1 MCDVW
6 FCGRIRGAVGW
17 IWKEWG
23 ALKGKIYI
31 SREGGGRW
39 LAPLLFIELVGI
51 IAGSFAAYHFR
62 DSELLRRYIAPEIF
76 GGTAFEIFFS
86 TFLTALIFLLLS
98 FFSGLSVF
106 GQPVCAM
113 LLLFL
118 GAECSS
124 SAALIYA
131 ENGASGIAEIL
142 TLYLP
147 KTAALSAVGIFS
159 AREGISVSTG
169 IFRSMASSAEPP
181 SLRKYCIRYAL
192 LTAAAIIISAADAV
206 IGYFVGRSAW
216 NGVCYLPIRTEQTL
230 VCGCAR
236 HFK

>member
-1 MCDVW
+1 M
-6 FCGRIRGAVGW
+6 
-17 IWKEWG
+17 
-23 ALKGKIYI
+23 
-31 SREGGGRW
+31 
-39 LAPLLFIELVGI
+39 
-51 IAGSFAAYHFR
+51 
-62 DSELLRRYIAPEIF
+62 
-76 GGTAFEIFFS
+76 
-86 TFLTALIFLLLS
+86 
-98 FFSGLSVF
+98 
-106 GQPVCAM
+106 CAM

-206 IGYFVGRSAW
+206 IGYFVGRSA
-216 NGVCYLPIRTEQTL
+216 
-230 VCGCAR
+230 
-236 HFK
+236 